1 MTDVLDRVTT
11 PRPEPTSVPSAP
23 PVSRGPFDLSTAGRV
38 LLATLSGAAGVIHL
52 AMVPSHAGLSAVEG
66 VGFAIAGWFQLL
78 VAMVLVTRPIRG
90 LLRLTMVA
98 NLTFIAAWVVSRT
111 TGLPFGDHAWH
122 AETAGF
128 VDVSCVAIEGVL
140 ILAAGV
146 LLARPGLGRGWDRSR
161 FTLAAVVPIGVVA
174 LATGALA
181 SPSARDHA
189 SQSHGGHAAGAH
201 EAGDGHAGHAPE
213 NDKGFSELTNGHQ
226 HESGVVELDRAT
238 QKQLD
243 TQLAGTQ
250 TLVERYPTIADAEA
264 AGYRRAGP
272 FSPGLGTHYIN
283 FGQFLGDG
291 VMDADG
297 ILKPALIYDGL
308 EPDSPIAGFMYYV
321 MGDQEPEGFI
331 GPNDHWHYHTNTCV
345 VFKDDGGIE
354 APLGADMGT
363 VTQEQCSKYGGN
375 LLEVTGYMVH
385 VWSVPGYK
393 SEQGTFSEVNPAI
406 TCPDGT
412 YYRKTFDELGFSTT
426 MCRGQ

>member
-1 MTDVLDRVTT
+1 MTDVLDRTNQPVMERT
-11 PRPEPTSVPSAP
+11 PAPSPAQRPKGV
-23 PVSRGPFDLSTAGRV
+23 FDLSTAGRV

-52 AMVPSHAGLSAVEG
+52 AMVPSHAEVSAVEG
-66 VGFAIAGWFQLL
+66 VGFAIAGWFQLI
-78 VAMVLVTRPIRG
+78 VAMVLMTRPGRG
-90 LLRLTMVA
+90 LLRLTIVA
-98 NLTFIAAWVVSRT
+98 NLAFIGVWVMSRT

-122 AETAGF
+122 AETVGF
-128 VDVSCVAIEGVL
+128 VDVSSVAIEAAL

-146 LLARPGLGRGWDRSR
+146 LLVRPGVGRGWNRSR
-161 FTLAAVVPIGVVA
+161 FALAAVVPIGVVA

-189 SQSHGGHAAGAH
+189 GDSHGDHVAGAH
-201 EAGDGHAGHAPE
+201 EAGDGHAGHAPKD
-213 NDKGFSELTNGHQ
+213 DKGFSQLTNGHQ
-226 HESGVVELDRAT
+226 HDSSVVKLDKAT
-238 QKQLD
+238 QAQLD
-243 TQLAGTQ
+243 EQLAGTQ
-250 TLVERYPTIADAEA
+250 ALVERYPTIADAEA

-297 ILKPALIYDGL
+297 IGKAALIYDGL

-321 MGDQEPEGFI
+321 MGDTEPEGFI

-345 VFKDDGGIE
+345 VFKDGVIE

-363 VTQEQCSKYGGN
+363 VTQEQCSFYGGI
-375 LLEVTGYMVH
+375 LFEATGYMAH
-385 VWSVPGYK
+385 VWTVPGYESK
-393 SEQGTFSEVNPAI
+393 ESTFSEVNAAI

-412 YYRKTFDELGFSTT
+412 YYRKSFEELGWSTT
-426 MCRGQ
+426 MCKGQ